1 MRPCLFHFIYLGNHL
16 LNLHTTINLFLH
28 IKAQSNIEGK
38 LIFDIKSGRISM
50 AKDGFKNTV
59 NHFLHYTLRIGVVF
73 SAVMMFFPALN
84 PSRVTGYINKTMS
97 LFTSAV
103 SYSSLTQ
110 EAGRAILK
118 GWIPEGAF
126 VLIFAASLVLC
137 LGILTAAVG
146 GSISVGNLKMKNLS
160 YTLTIAGSIVQ
171 IAGLAGIYIAYQ
183 QVSSTQ
189 YPDRVLPQFAQSF
202 YLFLGVAA
210 LVLLVSVILAVT
222 TPKAEKD
229 MPYEIARPYRLFL
242 MFLPFVA
249 LIFIFSYLPLWGWRY
264 AFFNYKAGG
273 TLTAE
278 NFVGFKWFTYL
289 FENAATRQDIIRVLR
304 NTLAMSGLGLAVSW
318 VPMVFAI
325 FLAEAK
331 SARFKR
337 TVQVFTTIPNFISWV
352 LVYALALAM
361 FSTDGFVNSLLMNLG
376 LKEEATNYLMGD
388 SNIWFKML
396 AWGMWK
402 GLGWSAIIYIAA
414 ISSIDQQ
421 LYEAAT
427 VDGAGRFQK
436 MRYITLPSLMPTY
449 FVLLVM
455 AIAAILSNGM
465 DQYLVFENATNTSVI
480 TVLDLYVYQL
490 GIQNGVIPLSTV
502 VGMMK
507 SIISVLLLF
516 IGNRL
521 SKVVRGESIV

>member
-1 MRPCLFHFIYLGNHL
+1 MIEKRSKTAITHL
-16 LNLHTTINLFLH
+16 LEYIMRL
-28 IKAQSNIEGK
+28 
-38 LIFDIKSGRISM
+38 
-50 AKDGFKNTV
+50 
-59 NHFLHYTLRIGVVF
+59 GVLLS
-73 SAVMMFFPALN
+73 SAMMFFPAIN
-84 PSRVTGYINKTMS
+84 PSRITGYINKNMS

-103 SYSSLTQ
+103 SYSSLTE
-110 EAGRAILK
+110 EAGRAITK
-118 GWIPEGAF
+118 GWISQSS
-126 VLIFAASLVLC
+126 FAIVFIASIVLC
-137 LGILTAAVG
+137 IGIAMAAIG
-146 GSISVGNLKMKNLS
+146 GSISLGNLRFKNLANKL
-160 YTLTIAGSIVQ
+160 TLGGGLIQ
-171 IAGLAGIYIAYQ
+171 FLGLAGVYIAYK
-183 QVSSTQ
+183 QVMMTE
-189 YPDRVLPQFAQSF
+189 YADRVLPQFPSGF
-202 YLFLGVAA
+202 YWFMALAAIGLF
-210 LVLLVSVILAVT
+210 VSIMLNIV
-222 TPKAEKD
+222 TPKADKK
-229 MPYEIARPYRLFL
+229 MPYEIERPFRLFL
-242 MFLPFVA
+242 MFLPFAA
-249 LIFIFSYLPLWGWRY
+249 LIFVFSYLPLWGWRY

-273 TLTAE
+273 TLSMD

-289 FENAATRQDIIRVLR
+289 FENASTRQDIVRVLR

-318 VPMVFAI
+318 VPMVFAV

-331 SARFKR
+331 SVGFRRF
-337 TVQVFTTIPNFISWV
+337 VQFFTTIPNFISWV
-352 LVYALALAM
+352 LVYALALAI
-361 FSTDGFVNSLLMNLG
+361 FSTDGFINGLLMNFG
-376 LKEEATNYLMGD
+376 WKQEATNYLMGD
-388 SNIWFKML
+388 SYIWLKML

-414 ISSIDQQ
+414 ISSIDPQ

-465 DQYLVFENATNTSVI
+465 DQYLVFENATNTARI

-507 SIISVLLLF
+507 SLISVALLF

-521 SKVVRGESIV
+521 SKAVRGESIV